1 MRGFRFVHAADLHL
15 DSPFRGMAM
24 LPESI
29 RERIVDAPFQALR
42 QLVAISL
49 REQVD
54 FVLLSGDIYDGET
67 PSLRA
72 KLAVQAALNELAAA
86 QIQVFIVHG
95 NHDPL
100 NEQQTDWALPEH
112 VHVFGTGEVTMQP
125 AYDRNGH
132 LAAHIYGI
140 SYGQAAETEN
150 LALKF
155 QVQDPSA
162 YNIALLHCNV
172 DGDQQH
178 ELYAPCTTQQ
188 LVRAGMD
195 YWALGHV
202 HTRQVLHRDPY
213 IVYPGNTQ
221 GRHVRETGPKGCYVV
236 DVSSQGMTSAV
247 FQRTDAVVWEQVVL
261 SIDGIQSEQALL
273 TQMEEVLE
281 HQRQAGEGRPVIV
294 RLSLAGEGLLHHQ
307 LQHVSWQEEMLDW
320 WRQKEIQLVRDD
332 RNAPF
337 VWLESIRLN
346 TSSDW
351 QRDKL
356 LQEESFIGE
365 MLRTSQGM
373 VDTGEWRSFAQHVL
387 APLLDHRHAGKYA
400 KRVAEDQ
407 LLQWLEEAEKQAVR
421 LLQKDEG

>member
-72 KLAVQAALNELAAA
+72 KLAVQAVLNELAAA

-100 NEQQTDWALPEH
+100 NERQTDWALPEH
-112 VHVFGTGEVTMQP
+112 VHVFGTGEVTMRP
-125 AYDRNGH
+125 AYDRDGH

-178 ELYAPCTTQQ
+178 ESYAPCTTQQ